1 MLSIIP
7 VIVTLASSISV
18 HYLLRQDSSRV
29 QPVNGLSRQSLRK
42 SRLQR
47 HMLLLTITS
56 TMLFCATTLPI
67 SLRQIVTSFFIAA
80 GITSGV
86 NDSITQEAVLTI
98 LLTINYAVSSTLH
111 LKYSQL

>member
-7 VIVTLASSISV
+7 VIVTLASSISIHYMLKNPGSTRVRPVGNV
-18 HYLLRQDSSRV
+18 HHR
-29 QPVNGLSRQSLRK
+29 SLRK

-47 HMLLLTITS
+47 HMLLLMITS

-80 GITSGV
+80 GVTSGV

-98 LLTINYAVSSTLH
+98 LLTANYAVSISH
-111 LKYSQL
+111 RR